1 MDSHH
6 DQNITQDVVLI
17 GGGHSH
23 AIVLKQFGINPL
35 PGVRLTLITDVY
47 HTPYSGMLPGYI
59 AGLYDFDDCHID
71 LRPLA
76 QFALGRMIQGE
87 VIGLNLDQNQV
98 LCRNHPPISFDILS
112 INIGSTPNRLTVAG
126 AEQYAI
132 PVKPISKFLQYW
144 DKIKQDVI
152 QFPQQKQRLAIVG
165 GGAGGVELTLS
176 VQAHLQRIFDSAK
189 QPITNL
195 ELHLFHRGQQLIPE
209 RHPWVGKTLQK
220 ILSRRGVQIHLNQT
234 VSQIKAAEN
243 SSKIIYCESGL
254 KIDCDHVFWVTQAGA
269 AAWIKQTELTTDD
282 RGFIQVKDTLQSVSH
297 PHVFAA
303 GDVATIVNHPRPKAG
318 VFAVRQGKPLF
329 ENLVKVLQKESPQ
342 SFIPQQQFLIL
353 IGTGDEKAIAS
364 RDWLRLGPYSFLW
377 KWKDSIDQKF
387 MDQFRNLSINM
398 NSSKSVEMH
407 CNGCGAKVGHST
419 LQKVLNNIPA
429 QTQREDILIGL
440 NHADDAAVIQVP
452 NNHVIV
458 QTVDYFKALIDDPYL
473 FGKITA
479 NHCLNDLFAMGA
491 TPQSALA
498 IVTLPDGSST
508 TQKEEILYQ
517 LLLGATEVLNTASA
531 VLVGGHTTAGKDL
544 AFGLTCNGLI
554 TPNKLLKKQ
563 GLKPGNILILTKAL
577 GIGTLFA
584 ADINL
589 RSKGRWIK
597 TAIESMLLSNQA
609 AINCFQQYQATAC
622 TDITGFGLIGHLIEM
637 IKKSEFRIELNIEN
651 IPILPGAAETIK
663 QGFLS
668 SIHSENIQAYQW
680 IKNLNQVSLH
690 PLYPLLFDPQTSGGL
705 LAGIPAE
712 LAEDCLQQLH
722 DLGYRESCIIG
733 QVKSKFKEDLPI
745 IIH

>member
-1 MDSHH
+1 MHSQQ

-23 AIVLKQFGINPL
+23 AIVLKQFGMNPI
-35 PGVRLTLITDVY
+35 PGIRLTLITDVY

-59 AGLYDFDDCHID
+59 AGLYDFDEVHID
-71 LRPLA
+71 LRPLT
-76 QFALGRMIQGE
+76 QFAQGRIIHDQ
-87 VIGLNLDQNQV
+87 VIGLNLAQNQV
-98 LCRNHPPISFDILS
+98 LCSNHPPISFDILS

-132 PVKPISKFLQYW
+132 AVKPISKFLQYW
-144 DKIKQDVI
+144 DQIKQNVI
-152 QFPQQKQRLAIVG
+152 QYPQQKQRLAIVG

-176 VQAHLQRIFDSAK
+176 VQAHLQRIYDSAK
-189 QPITNL
+189 QPLTNL
-195 ELHLFHRGQQLIPE
+195 ELHLFHRGKQLIPE

-220 ILSRRGVQIHLNQT
+220 ILSRRGVNIHLNQT
-234 VSQIKAAEN
+234 VSQIIGKEN
-243 SSKIIYCESGL
+243 SSKRVYCESGL

-269 AAWIKQTELTTDD
+269 TAWLKQTDLVTDE
-282 RGFIQVKDTLQSVSH
+282 RGFIQVKDTLQSISH
-297 PHVFAA
+297 PHIFAA

-329 ENLVKVLQKESPQ
+329 DNLIKVLQQKPPQ

-377 KWKDSIDQKF
+377 KWKDYIDRKF
-387 MDQFRNLSINM
+387 MDQFRNLSIDM
-398 NSSKSVEMH
+398 NNSKSSEMH
-407 CNGCGAKVGHST
+407 CNGCGAKVGHSI
-419 LQKVLNNIPA
+419 LQQVLNRIPS
-429 QTQREDILIGL
+429 QSQREDILIGL

-452 NNHVIV
+452 NNQIMV

-498 IVTLPDGSST
+498 IVTLPYGSQ

-531 VLVGGHTTAGKDL
+531 VLVGGHTTEDKDL

-554 TPNKLLKKQ
+554 TQNKLLKKQ
-563 GLKPGNILILTKAL
+563 GLKPGNLLILTKAL

-584 ADINL
+584 ADMNL
-589 RSKGRWIK
+589 QCKGRWIQ

-609 AINCFQQYQATAC
+609 AADCFQRYQATAC
-622 TDITGFGLIGHLIEM
+622 TDITGFGLIGHLLEIV
-637 IKKSEFRIELNIEN
+637 KASKVTVELSLEKIA
-651 IPILPGAAETIK
+651 ILPGAAETIQ
-663 QGFLS
+663 QGFFS
-668 SIHSENIQAYQW
+668 SIYPENLQASQW
-680 IKNLNQVSLH
+680 IQNLNKVRLH

-705 LAGIPAE
+705 LVGIPAE
-712 LAEDCLQQLH
+712 FAEYCLQDLRK
-722 DLGYRESCIIG
+722 LGYHESCIIG
-733 QVKSKFKEDLPI
+733 QVQSESKDDLPI